1 MSERHPLGSL
11 SRPAD
16 ATDSA
21 AVGPFRLGVR
31 LPGGARM
38 YPQPRRFLWYLG
50 LIVLVLFVFKSPAIA
65 GHLAHAGGELLS
77 AAARTLAK
85 LVRAV

>member
-1 MSERHPLGSL
+1 
-11 SRPAD
+11 
-16 ATDSA
+16 
-21 AVGPFRLGVR
+21 
-31 LPGGARM
+31 M

-50 LIVLVLFVFKSPAIA
+50 LIVLVLFVFKSPVIA